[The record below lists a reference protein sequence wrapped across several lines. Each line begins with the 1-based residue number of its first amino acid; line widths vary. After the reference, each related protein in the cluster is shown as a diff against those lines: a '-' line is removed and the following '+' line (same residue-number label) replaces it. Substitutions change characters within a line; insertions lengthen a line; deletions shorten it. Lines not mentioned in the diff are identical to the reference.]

1 MKIKRKIYW
10 NLCLV
15 ALLAMALS
23 ALITAL
29 LLCQDLQT
37 QMRQSVMTEVRY
49 LESAMDVSG
58 EEYLAHL
65 KSRGDGNSVNRI
77 TWVSPDGEVLYDS
90 FADSESLDNHKDR
103 PEIAAALKNG
113 RGESV
118 RTSHTLA
125 EQTYYYAARLDDGSV
140 IRVASTTK
148 SALATVVHTIPVMIA
163 MGILIVLGV
172 LILAEFQTKRIV
184 APINEMDPDDPK
196 AGEVYDELAPLVRR
210 LEKQKETIRQQM
222 EILREKQEEFTAITE
237 NMREGFIVV
246 DSKGDVMSYNKSAL
260 KLLGIPAEQA
270 DGHDYS
276 VGAAGNAGAG
286 QRANVNIISL
296 NRSENFRQVVD
307 GALKGTHCEQM
318 LDVGNRHYQ
327 IMANPVAESNGRSGA
342 VVVILDVTEQQSR
355 EELRREF
362 TANVSHELKTPLTS
376 ISGYAEIMMNGLVQ
390 PSDMGRFSGKI
401 YQEAQRLITLVGDI
415 IRLSQLDEEK
425 VQLEKRPVDL
435 HMIASDVVKRLQDV
449 AKKNQITL
457 MMTGKPTVVNGN
469 PQILDEMIYNLC
481 DNAIKYNK
489 PFGEVE
495 VNVATIK
502 DHPVLTVEDD
512 GIGIPVDDQE
522 RIFERFYRVDKSHS
536 RQIGGTG
543 LGLSIVKHGA
553 IYHKAKVE
561 LKSALGE
568 GTTVRIVF

>member
-1 MKIKRKIYW
+1 MKIKRKIYR

-90 FADSESLDNHKDR
+90 FADSESLENHKDR

-286 QRANVNIISL
+286 HQTNVNIISL

-327 IMANPVAESNGRSGA
+327 IMANPVTESNGRSGA

-435 HMIASDVVKRLQDV
+435 HMIASDVVRRLQDV